1 MNPVTPRPP
10 PTPAEPVVD
19 TLHGVPV
26 VDPFRWL
33 EDGDSER
40 VQRWVEEQRRYT
52 RDVLDSYPRRNAIA
66 NRLLEALSCGMLGPS
81 IPRGNRRFFTR
92 RARDMEQPALYVS
105 EGGQE
110 RVLVDPARFGADATA
125 ALDWWYPSADGEL
138 LAIGLS
144 TAGDEHSTLTLVRVS
159 DGRLLEERI
168 PNCQWASIVFEPGNA
183 AVVYTRFAEGA
194 FYDQRAWRHVM
205 GTPVESDELVFGEG
219 LGRTD
224 TFAGISISDSGSRW
238 AINIHRGWDESSLYV
253 SVDSRPYE
261 EVFSGAGET
270 VNAWF
275 NGERL
280 IAHTNA
286 GAPNWRLV
294 EIDPESPARENWK
307 ELVAES
313 SAVLVNAATTADRLL
328 VHHLVNA
335 CSNVSV
341 HSLDGAFEG
350 LIDLPPLA
358 TVTGLGAHPT
368 CGDAFLTVETFTRPA
383 FLLRVDPAT
392 GRYEESGHLDPPPL
406 FDASNYPVRQVRFT
420 STDGTE
426 SYMFLVGRQAGE
438 GPTVLNGYGGFNVP
452 RTPLWTPTIVPFLE
466 AGGLFVVATLRGGN
480 EYGEEWHRAGMR
492 ENKQNVFDDFISA
505 GEELVTQGLAKPSS
519 LGMIGDSNG
528 GLLVAAAMTQ
538 RPDLFGAVVCRVPL
552 LDMLRYERFRI
563 AELWNR
569 EYGSVRDAEAFEW
582 LHAYSPYHR
591 AAPGVRYPP
600 LLLTTGES
608 DARVDPMHA
617 RKMAALMQTLDPEG
631 LTLIRVEPRAGHGQG
646 KPVAK
651 VVPEEADVWTFLLN
665 NLSPRR

>member
-1 MNPVTPRPP
+1 MTPRPP
-10 PTPAEPVVD
+10 LTPAEPVVD
-19 TLHGVPV
+19 TIHGVPV
-26 VDPFRWL
+26 MDPFRWL
-33 EDGDSER
+33 EDGDSAQVR
-40 VQRWVEEQRRYT
+40 KWVAEQDDYT
-52 RDVLDSYPRRNAIA
+52 RSVLDSYPGREAIA
-66 NRLLEALSCGMLGPS
+66 KRLLEALSCGVLGPS
-81 IPRGNRRFFTR
+81 APRGDRRFFTR
-92 RARDMEQPALYVS
+92 RTGAMEQPALYVA
-105 EGGQE
+105 EGEAE
-110 RVLVDPARFGADATA
+110 RILVDPIQLGGDATA
-125 ALDWWYPSADGEL
+125 ALDWWYPSPDGEL

-144 TAGDEHSTLTLVRVS
+144 VAGDERSTLRIVRVT
-159 DGRLLEERI
+159 DGRVLEEHI
-168 PNCQWASIVFEPGNA
+168 PNCQWASVAFEPGNEA
-183 AVVYTRFAEGA
+183 LLYTRFAEGA
-194 FYDQRAWRHVM
+194 FYDQRAWRHVI
-205 GTPVESDELVFGEG
+205 GTPIESDELVFGEG

-224 TFAGISISDSGSRW
+224 TFAGISISESGSRR

-253 SVDSRPYE
+253 SVDHRPYE

-275 NGERL
+275 NGDRL
-280 IAHTNA
+280 IAHTNVA
-286 GAPNWRLV
+286 APNWRLV
-294 EIDPESPARENWK
+294 EIDPENPGSESWK
-307 ELVAES
+307 DLVAES
-313 SAVLVNAATTADRLL
+313 SAVLVNAASTRDRLL

-358 TVTGLGAHPT
+358 TVTGLGAYPT

-383 FLLRVDPAT
+383 FLLCVDPAT
-392 GRYEESGHLDPPPL
+392 GRYEESGHLDAPPL
-406 FDASNYPVRQVRFT
+406 FDASRYPVRQLKFI
-420 STDGTE
+420 SKDGTE
-426 SYMFLVGRQAGE
+426 SYMFLVGRQAGD
-438 GPTVLNGYGGFNVP
+438 GPTVLSGYGGFNLP
-452 RTPLWTPTIVPFLE
+452 RTPLWTPTLVPFLE

-492 ENKQNVFDDFISA
+492 ESKQNVFDDFIAA
-505 GEELVTQGLAKPSS
+505 GEELLRQGLARVSS
-519 LGMIGDSNG
+519 LGIIGGSNG
-528 GLLVAAAMTQ
+528 GLLVGAAMTQ
-538 RPDLFGAVVCRVPL
+538 RPELFGAVVCRVPL
-552 LDMLRYERFRI
+552 LDMVRYEQFRI

-569 EYGSVRDAEAFEW
+569 EYGSVKNADAFEW

-617 RKMAALMQTLDPEG
+617 RKMAALMQTLNPEG

-665 NLSPRR
+665 NLR